1 MSTPSRKY
9 FDQLPKN
16 VQENL
21 TNNICSYDTNKDGI
35 LSREEFKNVLDAI
48 GEVFHSSTITTI
60 RLP

>member
-48 GEVFHSSTITTI
+48 GEVC
-60 RLP
+60 RC